1 MSQPIPKRV
10 SEANPDL
17 VQEPIEYTL
26 ILDMNS
32 IMKTCMVDDKV
43 NTNGE
48 RYGMIFQT
56 LLQIKNLLNK
66 VDFSNV
72 YAMFDGNLGGELRFK
87 YLAEYKANR
96 HKNFDVSSVKSD
108 YYKEMDKFIKRV
120 LDKRNKEKDPKKVTE
135 DESLFIQKGI
145 LLQMLDELCIRVL
158 EFEKCEGDDLIGY
171 FVKQKKQNNR
181 VYMVSNDNDLTQL
194 ISNEKY
200 VAQYLIRFKD
210 IVSENNFKKYF
221 NFHVSNVVLNK
232 ILLGDN
238 SDCISGVKGLGDKT
252 LFTMMPEIKERKVEL
267 WEVIKRAK
275 DLNEQRVKEKK
286 KPLAVYDNI
295 INGVT
300 NGLQKD
306 LYEINNKIINLS
318 EPLLTQEAIDGLNDM
333 MYAPMDVT
341 DRSLSNL
348 YKLVLKYG
356 IDELVDSNRFANF
369 FSSFNGLREKE
380 TKFYNKWLSENG
392 HS

>member
-1 MSQPIPKRV
+1 MVQPIPKKTV
-10 SEANPDL
+10 LANPEIIQD
-17 VQEPIEYTL
+17 PIEYSL

-43 NTNGE
+43 NTKGE
-48 RYGMIFQT
+48 RYGMVFQV

-72 YAMFDGNLGGELRFK
+72 YAMYDGNSSGILRFK

-96 HKNFDVSSVKSD
+96 SKNYDLSEVKSD
-108 YYKEMDKFIKRV
+108 YYKEMDKFVKRV

-135 DESLFIQKGI
+135 DESLFIQKDI
-145 LLQMLDELCIRVL
+145 LVQALDELCIRQL
-158 EFEKCEGDDLIGY
+158 EYENCEGDDLIAY
-171 FVKQKKQNNR
+171 YIKQKRPNNR
-181 VYMVSNDNDLTQL
+181 VYIVSNDNDLTQL

-200 VAQYLIRFKD
+200 VAQYMIRLK
-210 IVSENNFKKYF
+210 NFVTEKNFNQYF
-221 NFHVSNVVLNK
+221 DYNISNVVLTK
-232 ILLGDN
+232 ILLGDQ
-238 SDCISGVKGLGDKT
+238 SDCISGVKGLGTKT
-252 LFTMMPEIKERKVEL
+252 LFDMMPEIKERKVEL

-275 DLNEQRVKEKK
+275 ELNEQRVKDKK

-318 EPLLTQEAIDGLNDM
+318 EPLLTQEAIDGINDM

-341 DRSLSNL
+341 DRSLANL

-380 TKFYNKWLSENG
+380 TKYYNKWLSENN
-392 HS
+392 